1 MKTPETKSPF
11 RSPPIHSID
20 LFASH
25 SNSNLFYS
33 FLTIMSF
40 GVIGVFISTT
50 IISFGTWW
58 LFPKLGFKG
67 LIARDYLAIRTI
79 LSSTDTVCTLQVL
92 DFLKEYLCPEIPS
105 SQAYETPLLY
115 SLVLGEGVVNDA
127 TSVFHFNYLK
137 TFCTSSPQA
146 QSSLFKTQGRRQIS
160 LSFSVVTAI
169 QKDEGWCY
177 IGCFGWSKK
186 LVREGSFF
194 TCVACNKTNVVTEL
208 RYRAILSVLDN
219 TGTAAFLGFDTKV
232 TKLTGIEAS
241 EAAQI
246 VVDTDLPR
254 SLADIVGSTYTF
266 QLRLK
271 DFNFTANHQTFTI
284 SLIFPAR
291 ELAPMPTFAVSVQ
304 VPEAVTPGSD
314 ARLAN
319 TCKVAEQATTSDV
332 SLPGRLAAAKGQ
344 VVLERMPRRKHV

>member
-1 MKTPETKSPF
+1 M
-11 RSPPIHSID
+11 
-20 LFASH
+20 
-25 SNSNLFYS
+25 
-33 FLTIMSF
+33 LT
-40 GVIGVFISTT
+40 
-50 IISFGTWW
+50 
-58 LFPKLGFKG
+58 LH
-67 LIARDYLAIRTI
+67 I
-79 LSSTDTVCTLQVL
+79 LLQ
-92 DFLKEYLCPEIPS
+92 D
-105 SQAYETPLLY
+105 ETPLLY

-127 TSVFHFNYLK
+127 TSVVHFNVVQKIHVESIY
-137 TFCTSSPQA
+137 
-146 QSSLFKTQGRRQIS
+146 SL
-160 LSFSVVTAI
+160 TA
-169 QKDEGWCY
+169 
-177 IGCFGWSKK
+177 
-186 LVREGSFF
+186 
-194 TCVACNKTNVVTEL
+194 L
-208 RYRAILSVLDN
+208 RVFENFLAILSVLDN
-219 TGTAAFLGFDTKV
+219 TGTSAFLGFDTKV

-291 ELAPMPTFAVSVQ
+291 ELAPMPTFAEGVQ

-332 SLPGRLAAAKGQ
+332 SLPGRLAAAKEQ
-344 VVLERMPRRKHV
+344 VVLERLPRRKHV

>member
-127 TSVFHFNYLK
+127 TSEYLK

-146 QSSLFKTQGRRQIS
+146 QSSLFKTQ
-160 LSFSVVTAI
+160 VTAI

-291 ELAPMPTFAVSVQ
+291 ELAPMPTFAEGVQ

>member
-1 MKTPETKSPF
+1 M
-11 RSPPIHSID
+11 
-20 LFASH
+20 
-25 SNSNLFYS
+25 
-33 FLTIMSF
+33 LT
-40 GVIGVFISTT
+40 
-50 IISFGTWW
+50 
-58 LFPKLGFKG
+58 LH
-67 LIARDYLAIRTI
+67 I
-79 LSSTDTVCTLQVL
+79 LHQD
-92 DFLKEYLCPEIPS
+92 
-105 SQAYETPLLY
+105 ETPLLY

-127 TSVFHFNYLK
+127 TSVVHFNVVQKIHVESIYGL
-137 TFCTSSPQA
+137 TALRVFENF
-146 QSSLFKTQGRRQIS
+146 LQI
-160 LSFSVVTAI
+160 FSVVTAI
-169 QKDEGWCY
+169 QKDEGRCY

-186 LVREGSFF
+186 LVREESFF
-194 TCVACNKTNVVTEL
+194 TCVACNKTNVVAEL
-208 RYRAILSVLDN
+208 RHRAILSVLDN
-219 TGTAAFLGFDTKV
+219 TGTSAFLGFDTKV

-291 ELAPMPTFAVSVQ
+291 EFAPMPTFAEGVQ

-319 TCKVAEQATTSDV
+319 TCKVAEQETTSDV
-332 SLPGRLAAAKGQ
+332 SLPGRLAVAKEQ

>member
-33 FLTIMSF
+33 FLTILSF
-40 GVIGVFISTT
+40 GVFISTT
-50 IISFGTWW
+50 IIFRTWW

-67 LIARDYLAIRTI
+67 LTARDYLAIRTI
-79 LSSTDTVCTLQVL
+79 FSSTDTVCTLQVL

-127 TSVFHFNYLK
+127 TSVVHFNYLK

-186 LVREGSFF
+186 LVREESFF
-194 TCVACNKTNVVTEL
+194 TCVACNKTNDVAEL
-208 RYRAILSVLDN
+208 RYMAILSVLDN
-219 TGTAAFLGFDTKV
+219 TGTSAFLGFDTKV

-271 DFNFTANHQTFTI
+271 DFNFTANHQNFTI
-284 SLIFPAR
+284 SLIFPTR
-291 ELAPMPTFAVSVQ
+291 ELAPMPTFAMSVQ

-332 SLPGRLAAAKGQ
+332 SLPGRLAAAKEQ
-344 VVLERMPRRKHV
+344 VVLEILPRRKHV

>member
-291 ELAPMPTFAVSVQ
+291 ELAPMPTFAEGVQ

>member
-33 FLTIMSF
+33 FLTILSF

-67 LIARDYLAIRTI
+67 LTARDYLAIRTI
-79 LSSTDTVCTLQVL
+79 FSSTDTVCTLQVL
-92 DFLKEYLCPEIPS
+92 DFLKEYLCHEISS
-105 SQAYETPLLY
+105 SQAYETPLLH

-127 TSVFHFNYLK
+127 TSVYLK

-146 QSSLFKTQGRRQIS
+146 QSSKSLFKTQGRRQIS

-186 LVREGSFF
+186 LVREESFF
-194 TCVACNKTNVVTEL
+194 TCVACNKTNDVAEL
-208 RYRAILSVLDN
+208 RYMAILSVLDD
-219 TGTAAFLGFDTKV
+219 TGTSAFLGFDMKV
-232 TKLTGIEAS
+232 TKMTGIEAS

-284 SLIFPAR
+284 SFIFPAR
-291 ELAPMPTFAVSVQ
+291 ELAPMPTFPVSVQ

-319 TCKVAEQATTSDV
+319 TCKVEEQATTSDV
-332 SLPGRLAAAKGQ
+332 SLPGRLTAAKEQ
-344 VVLERMPRRKHV
+344 VVLEKMPRRKHV

>member
-1 MKTPETKSPF
+1 
-11 RSPPIHSID
+11 
-20 LFASH
+20 
-25 SNSNLFYS
+25 
-33 FLTIMSF
+33 MSF

-67 LIARDYLAIRTI
+67 LTARDYLAIRTI

-127 TSVFHFNYLK
+127 TSVFHFNVVQKIHVESIYGLTALRVFENFLYL
-137 TFCTSSPQA
+137 FSTSTILGA
-146 QSSLFKTQGRRQIS
+146 S

-186 LVREGSFF
+186 LVREESFF

-291 ELAPMPTFAVSVQ
+291 ELAPMPTFPEGVQ

-319 TCKVAEQATTSDV
+319 TCKVEEQATTSDV
-332 SLPGRLAAAKGQ
+332 SLPGRLAAAKEQ
-344 VVLERMPRRKHV
+344 VVLERLPRRKHV

>member
-11 RSPPIHSID
+11 RSP
-20 LFASH
+20 L
-25 SNSNLFYS
+25 L
-33 FLTIMSF
+33 
-40 GVIGVFISTT
+40 
-50 IISFGTWW
+50 GTWW

-67 LIARDYLAIRTI
+67 LTARDYLAIRTI
-79 LSSTDTVCTLQVL
+79 FSSTDTVCTLQ
-92 DFLKEYLCPEIPS
+92 
-105 SQAYETPLLY
+105 TPLLY

-127 TSVFHFNYLK
+127 TSVVHFNVVQKIHVESIY
-137 TFCTSSPQA
+137 
-146 QSSLFKTQGRRQIS
+146 SLTALRVFENFLS

-186 LVREGSFF
+186 LVREESFF
-194 TCVACNKTNVVTEL
+194 TCVACNKTNAVAEL
-208 RYRAILSVLDN
+208 RAILSVLDN
-219 TGTAAFLGFDTKV
+219 TGTSAFLGFDTKV

-291 ELAPMPTFAVSVQ
+291 ELAPMPTFAEGVQ

-332 SLPGRLAAAKGQ
+332 SLPGRLAAAKEQ
-344 VVLERMPRRKHV
+344 VVLERLPRRKHV

>member
-11 RSPPIHSID
+11 RSPLIHSID

-25 SNSNLFYS
+25 SNSNLLYS
-33 FLTIMSF
+33 FLTILSF
-40 GVIGVFISTT
+40 GVIDVFISTT

-67 LIARDYLAIRTI
+67 LTARDYLAIRTI
-79 LSSTDTVCTLQVL
+79 FSSTDTVCTLQVL

-127 TSVFHFNYLK
+127 TSVVHFNYLK

-186 LVREGSFF
+186 LVREESFF
-194 TCVACNKTNVVTEL
+194 TCVACNKTNAVAEL
-208 RYRAILSVLDN
+208 RAILSVLDN
-219 TGTAAFLGFDTKV
+219 TGTSAFLGFDTKV

-291 ELAPMPTFAVSVQ
+291 ELAPMPTFAEGVQ

-332 SLPGRLAAAKGQ
+332 SLPGRLAAAKEQ
-344 VVLERMPRRKHV
+344 VVLERLPRRKHV

>member
-1 MKTPETKSPF
+1 M
-11 RSPPIHSID
+11 RV
-20 LFASH
+20 
-25 SNSNLFYS
+25 
-33 FLTIMSF
+33 
-40 GVIGVFISTT
+40 GVILAASGGQRNS
-50 IISFGTWW
+50 SE
-58 LFPKLGFKG
+58 
-67 LIARDYLAIRTI
+67 RD
-79 LSSTDTVCTLQVL
+79 LSSHV
-92 DFLKEYLCPEIPS
+92 
-105 SQAYETPLLY
+105 
-115 SLVLGEGVVNDA
+115 
-127 TSVFHFNYLK
+127 
-137 TFCTSSPQA
+137 SP
-146 QSSLFKTQGRRQIS
+146 
-160 LSFSVVTAI
+160 AI
-169 QKDEGWCY
+169 
-177 IGCFGWSKK
+177 K
-186 LVREGSFF
+186 LM
-194 TCVACNKTNVVTEL
+194 
-208 RYRAILSVLDN
+208 YRAILSVLDN

-291 ELAPMPTFAVSVQ
+291 ELAPMPTFAEGVQ